1 MDGSEFILAVVSR
14 WVHVG
19 TAIVLVG
26 GTSFMKLVLSPSLHG
41 HSPELMTA
49 IRRRWKRFV
58 HGGIGLFI
66 LTGFFNYVRAMPEH
80 KGDSL
85 YHALMGTKI
94 ILAFAVFFIASAL
107 VGRSVGTQKFRDKS
121 GSWMAVVLLLMAVI
135 VGISGVLKV
144 RASTAATKAFEPPSS
159 GAALESLQ
167 PPASWM
173 VHRPW

>member
-1 MDGSEFILAVVSR
+1 MDGSEFVLAVLSR

-26 GTSFMKLVLSPSLHG
+26 GTSFMKLVLVPGIPG

-49 IRRRWKRFV
+49 IRKRWKRFV

-66 LTGFFNYVRAMPEH
+66 LTGFYNYIRAMPEH
-80 KGDSL
+80 KGDGL
-85 YHALMGTKI
+85 YHALIGTKI

-107 VGRSVGTQKFRDKS
+107 VGRSTGTQKFRDKS

-144 RASTAATKAFEPPSS
+144 RASTAAAKAAEPPST
-159 GAALESLQ
+159 GAAPRRGFPS
-167 PPASWM
+167 
-173 VHRPW
+173 RP